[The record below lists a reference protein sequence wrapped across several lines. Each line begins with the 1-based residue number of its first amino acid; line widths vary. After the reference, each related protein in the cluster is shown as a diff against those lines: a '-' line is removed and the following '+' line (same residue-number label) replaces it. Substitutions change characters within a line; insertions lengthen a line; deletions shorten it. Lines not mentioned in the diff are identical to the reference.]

1 MIIRLGEVDYT
12 NTQYHLG
19 YQKLVR
25 SVLGRVLCGWGSVDW
40 QQMAGFKCCKSS
52 RLGAGSVKSR
62 WPKVWS
68 GCTLQVARVER
79 MTEPPG
85 PLARAVAGTVVLG
98 VAVVEL
104 MPSPDAG
111 VVRNRHCAGVFRP

>member
-1 MIIRLGEVDYT
+1 MGECSADGGQSIGSRWLASSAV
-12 NTQYHLG
+12 NP
-19 YQKLVR
+19 V
-25 SVLGRVLCGWGSVDW
+25 VWGP
-40 QQMAGFKCCKSS
+40 
-52 RLGAGSVKSR
+52 GSVKSR

-68 GCTLQVARVER
+68 GCTLQVARVAGSR